1 MWTCFS
7 LRSLKTELAVL
18 IALFVQMA
26 APAAQAVVRVPLPT
40 GPYKVGT
47 FSAKMSDPNR
57 DDPYFANG
65 RKRELLIRLWYPAS
79 LVQGY
84 ELAEYASPKVW
95 LYLSQ
100 ITGVELPEI
109 KTNSW
114 RNAPVARGSHPLVL
128 LTHGYTGTLTDYTF
142 LAEDLASRGYVVASV
157 AHTYESTVVEFPDGR
172 LAISV
177 LGSHFRPDTL
187 RTDEQS
193 LSYAAHVRLQD
204 LSSVLDE
211 LQRLNDRHGVLIS
224 GKVDL
229 RHVAIMG
236 HSLGGIAAITSVI
249 REPRFVAA
257 IVLDAPAMATPVIGT
272 DKPVLILAAG
282 RDQWGSRDCQLWRS
296 LRGPRVLVHFRGAEH
311 LAASDAI
318 WLAEQFPELEA
329 HAGAM
334 GPEKTISAMRN
345 YIAAFLDNILLGKT
359 MSPLLMRPSPDYPDV
374 AFTSEK
380 QPLCGEVVKRELRS
394 AK

>member
-1 MWTCFS
+1 MWTCFR
-7 LRSLKTELAVL
+7 LRSLKTGLAVVL
-18 IALFVQMA
+18 VLLVQIA
-26 APAAQAVVRVPLPT
+26 APVAQTVVAVPPPT
-40 GPYKVGT
+40 GPFKVGT
-47 FSAKMSDPNR
+47 FSAKITDPNR
-57 DDPYFANG
+57 YDPYIANG
-65 RKRELLIRLWYPAS
+65 SKRELLIRLWYPAS
-79 LVQGY
+79 VVQGY

-109 KTNSW
+109 KTNS
-114 RNAPVARGSHPLVL
+114 RRKAPVASGSHPLVL

-142 LAEDLASRGYVVASV
+142 LAEDLASRGYVVGSV
-157 AHTYESTVVEFPDGR
+157 AHTYESTAVEFPDGR
-172 LAISV
+172 LVISV
-177 LGSHFRPDTL
+177 LGSHFRPDAL

-193 LSYAAHVRLQD
+193 LSFAEHVRLQD

-211 LQRLNDRHGVLIS
+211 LQRLNDTHGDFMS
-224 GKVDL
+224 GKLDL
-229 RHVAIMG
+229 RRIAIMG
-236 HSLGGIAAITSVI
+236 HSLGGVAAITSVV
-249 REPRFVAA
+249 REPRFAAA

-282 RDQWGSRDCQLWRS
+282 RDQWGSRDCQLWRN
-296 LRGPRVLVHFRGAEH
+296 LRGTRVLVHLRGAEH

-329 HAGAM
+329 HTGVM
-334 GPEKTISAMRN
+334 GTEKTISAIRN
-345 YIAAFLDNILLGKT
+345 YIAAFLDNVLVGKT
-359 MSPLLMRPSPDYPDV
+359 MSPLLMRPSPDYPDI

-380 QPLCGEVVKRELRS
+380 QALCGEVVKQELRS